1 MSESTD
7 NQYRCPVTVEGMK
20 ELFKTLRFN
29 NELGD
34 FIIKHANYALLLA
47 TYLHSANRIRYAFG
61 LIAEENIKLLSKEKV
76 ALVYLV
82 STFNYLARLPECV
95 GYSSNVI
102 WNSIA
107 HAVLEGKNQCRDI
120 ILFEAENLSQRTITL

>member
-1 MSESTD
+1 MSENTE
-7 NQYRCPVTVEGMK
+7 NQYMCPVTVEGMK

-34 FIIKHANYALLLA
+34 FIIKHANYD
-47 TYLHSANRIRYAFG
+47 LHRPDRFRYVFG
-61 LIAEENIKLLSKEKV
+61 PIAAEKIKLLSKEKV

-82 STFNYLARLPECV
+82 STFNYWARLPECV